1 MPEAED
7 SPAFSELYSAYA
19 AGCLDPSFALLVE
32 TQAALRS
39 DVSNAI
45 AVSETLSGIFLEN
58 EPPCELSDG
67 ALERALAAID
77 ADTASPRRHR
87 AAQAAGEA
95 LSELLDLP
103 EPLRETALQG
113 AGEAGW
119 KFVAPGLKRLKL
131 DTGGRAETELFR
143 ISPGARVPRHTHQGR
158 EYTLVVAGG
167 FTDDSGAYGPGD
179 LAVKSGEEVHQP
191 VADAGEVCIALAVR
205 DGGLKFTG
213 AMGLVQ
219 RLIGS

>member
-1 MPEAED
+1 MPEAEK

-32 TQAALRS
+32 TQAALRN

-45 AVSETLSGIFLEN
+45 ALSEMLSGIFLEHQ
-58 EPPCELSDG
+58 PSSDLRDG
-67 ALERALAAID
+67 ALEQAFAAID
-77 ADTASPRRHR
+77 ADTVASNRHL
-87 AAQAAGEA
+87 AARSAGEA
-95 LSELLDLP
+95 LGELIELP
-103 EPLRETALQG
+103 EPLRETALRA
-113 AGEAGW
+113 AGETGW

-143 ISPGARVPRHTHQGR
+143 IAPGSSVPRHTHEGR

-167 FTDDSGAYGPGD
+167 FTDDSDAYGPGD
-179 LAVKSGEEVHQP
+179 LAVKSGDEVHQP
-191 VADAGEVCIALAVR
+191 VADEGEVCIALAVR

-219 RLIGS
+219 RLIGG